1 MAQEKELP
9 NLDLREPLLELF
21 RRAATDLPGDVE
33 AILAAARKKEEEG
46 SAAKNALAVILE
58 NVRLAR
64 EKSTPICQD
73 TGTPVLFVDHP
84 LGWSTKRIEE
94 EIRWAAAEATKRSYL
109 RPNAVHPITGKNSGD
124 NTGIGYPYVHFHEW
138 DRREVRVRMLLKGGG
153 SENCGIQYS
162 LPDSNLG
169 AGRDL
174 RGIKKCVLDAVF
186 RAQGYGCAPG
196 ILGVGVGGDRVSSF
210 EESKIQLFRAP
221 GDENPDPVLSEMEKE
236 ILEKANR
243 LGIGPMGFGGK
254 TTILAVKIGVRHR
267 LPASFFVSVS
277 YFCWAA
283 RRKTM
288 TVKNG
293 EVSYD

>member
-1 MAQEKELP
+1 MAQAKDVP
-9 NLDLREPLLELF
+9 DLDLKEPLLELF
-21 RRAATDLPGDVE
+21 RRAATDLPRDVE
-33 AILAAARKKEEEG
+33 EILAAARDKEEEG
-46 SAAKNALAVILE
+46 SAARNALSVILE

-73 TGTPVLFVDHP
+73 TGTPVLYVSHP
-84 LGWSTKRIEE
+84 LGWSTARMEE
-94 EIRWAAAEATKRSYL
+94 AIRWAAAEATKKSYL

-138 DRREVRVRMLLKGGG
+138 DKNEVVFRMLLKGGG

-162 LPDSNLG
+162 LPDSKLG

-174 RGIKKCVLDAVF
+174 KGIKKCVLDAVF

-196 ILGVGVGGDRVSSF
+196 IIGVGVGGDRVSSF

-221 GDENPDPVLSEMEKE
+221 GDKNPDPVLAEMEE
-236 ILEKANR
+236 ELFEKTNR

-254 TTILAVKIGVRHR
+254 TTTLGVKIGVRHR
-267 LPASFFVSVS
+267 LPACFFVSIS